1 MPSGLRPCQETASPR
16 VGLLQALQQT
26 DLHMNQAAVGSF
38 QRRVV
43 EEAVVSGHRRRPL
56 LRIAALEQR
65 VEGRPGLRVLP
76 QVRRVL
82 LHAVLAGIGEAHLL
96 A

>member
-38 QRRVV
+38 QRRVA

-76 QVRRVL
+76 QVRRFL